1 MISYTFAVT
10 AGDAVEAIIRG
21 FQAPVLIS
29 VLWEWISRSHLKIFG
44 LWVKKIGGLFPTADV
59 FTVWWSQKILS
70 LRYSF
75 WLMLPLLPHQA
86 CQTKGD
92 GGMSAVVAEER
103 GVPQTFGIP
112 SGSS

>member
-86 CQTKGD
+86 CQTKED
-92 GGMSAVVAEER
+92 GGMSAVVAE
-103 GVPQTFGIP
+103 TFGIP